1 MVERIV
7 EYIVNSRPATK
18 IGIGT
23 GILVVLY
30 FIYALCKGGFSLAAL
45 ASTAISFVIGAVVW
59 VIVLMAALMI
69 LDGLLSIGE

>member
-7 EYIVNSRPATK
+7 ERIVESKPATK
-18 IGIGT
+18 ISIGT

-30 FIYALCKGGFSLAAL
+30 FLYALCKGGFSLAAL
-45 ASTAISFVIGAVVW
+45 ASAAISFVIGAVVW
-59 VIVLMAALMI
+59 VIILLAALMI

>member
-7 EYIVNSRPATK
+7 ERIVESKPATK
-18 IGIGT
+18 ISIGT

-30 FIYALCKGGFSLAAL
+30 FIYAMCKGGFSFAAL
-45 ASTAISFVIGAVVW
+45 ASAAISFVIGAVVW
-59 VIVLMAALMI
+59 VIVLLAALMI

>member
-7 EYIVNSRPATK
+7 ERIVDSRPATK
-18 IGIGT
+18 ISIGT
-23 GILVVLY
+23 GIFVVLY
-30 FIYALCKGGFSLAAL
+30 FIYALCTEGFSLAAL

>member
-7 EYIVNSRPATK
+7 EYIVNSRPAAK

-23 GILVVLY
+23 GVLVILY
-30 FIYALCKGGFSLAAL
+30 FVYALCKGGFSLAAL

-59 VIVLMAALMI
+59 VIVLLAALMI
-69 LDGLLSIGE
+69 LEGLLSIGE

>member
-7 EYIVNSRPATK
+7 ERIVESKPATK

-23 GILVVLY
+23 GILVILY
-30 FIYALCKGGFSLAAL
+30 FIYAMCKGGFSLAAL
-45 ASTAISFVIGAVVW
+45 ASAAISFVIGAVVW
-59 VIVLMAALMI
+59 VIVLLAALMI